1 MPPYYATLE
10 YIKHLIGANAIKD
23 QSIEVDESDL
33 DTHGRIAVRDEGQ

>member
-10 YIKHLIGANAIKD
+10 YIEHLIGANAIKD

-33 DTHGRIAVRDEGQ
+33 DSLGRIAIDEKS